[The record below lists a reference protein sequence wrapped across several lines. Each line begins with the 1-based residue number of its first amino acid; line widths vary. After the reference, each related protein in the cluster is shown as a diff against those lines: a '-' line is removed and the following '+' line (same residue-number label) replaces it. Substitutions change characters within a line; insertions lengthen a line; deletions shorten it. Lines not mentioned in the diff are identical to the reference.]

1 MQYFDHIDARTTE
14 EAVHLLRR
22 YKGKAKVIAGGTD
35 LIGILKNQILPKYPE
50 VVINL
55 KTIRGLDY
63 IIERKNALKI
73 GSLTALQNIADS
85 QTVRKNYKVLAEAV
99 NAVATPEI
107 RNMGTIGGNLAQDVR
122 CWYYRYPRLIG
133 GPIICRRKD
142 KHSPC
147 IAKIGDNRYHAVM
160 EIKECIAVCP
170 SDIAVAL
177 SALNAKMKIVGPDGI
192 RVIPVAEFY
201 KSLGQD
207 LNKDEIITEVQIPK
221 IEDSSKQ
228 IFLKYTLRQPID
240 FAIVSVA
247 AVFDIKQNVI
257 RRTSIYLGA
266 MAYRPFRA
274 REAEM
279 ILVGQ
284 AVSESIA
291 VKAANMQFINAIPL
305 DKNAYKVEIA
315 GSQLKR
321 AIISCA

>member
-1 MQYFDHIDARTTE
+1 VRYFNHIDAKTTK
-14 EAVHLLRR
+14 EAVKLLRK

-63 IIERKNALKI
+63 ISERKNALKI

-85 QTVRKNYKVLAEAV
+85 QAVRINYKVLAEAV
-99 NAVATPEI
+99 NAVATPQI

-133 GPIICRRKD
+133 GPIMCRRKD

-147 IAKIGDNRYHAVM
+147 IAKTGDNRYHAVM

-177 SALNAKMKIVGPDGI
+177 CALNANMKIVGPDGN

-201 KSLGQD
+201 KPLGHD
-207 LNKDEIITEVQIPK
+207 LHEDEIITEVQIPK
-221 IEDSSKQ
+221 IKDSSKQ

-240 FAIVSVA
+240 FAIVNVA
-247 AVFDIKQNVI
+247 AVFDMKQNII
-257 RRTSIYLGA
+257 RRASIYLGA
-266 MAYRPFRA
+266 ITYRPFRA
-274 REAEM
+274 KEAEM
-279 ILVGQ
+279 ILAGQ
-284 AVSESIA
+284 AVSESA
-291 VKAANMQFINAIPL
+291 AAKAANMQFINAKPL

-315 GSQLKR
+315 SSLLKK
-321 AIISCA
+321 AIISFA